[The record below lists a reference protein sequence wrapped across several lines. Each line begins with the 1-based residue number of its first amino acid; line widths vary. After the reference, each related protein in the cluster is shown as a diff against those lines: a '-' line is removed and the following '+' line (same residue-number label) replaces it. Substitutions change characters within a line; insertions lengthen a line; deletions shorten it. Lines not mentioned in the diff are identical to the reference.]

1 MNQSGMRPS
10 GILARGSRR
19 TSGFTLVE
27 LLVVIAIIG
36 ILAALLLPVLSA
48 AKKRA
53 ARSTCTNNL
62 KQLGAAMMMYLEDH
76 NGAFPGIA
84 SKMYGYHPEDWIYWR
99 TNTAMYPSFEK
110 SPILRTLGSVHP
122 ELLRCPLDRSDDDR
136 IALFGG
142 TDDGPYLFSYSLT
155 GYGLSGDRNLGMS
168 SVFEGPVGSETA
180 YLFKQQNIRNS
191 AGKIM
196 FAEEPGSN
204 RSNDNPNA
212 DSGGVPIQD
221 GRWSVPNDTLTKRH
235 SDRAVVTFAD
245 GHVDAVKFDIA
256 GEEVNS
262 RPDL

>member
-1 MNQSGMRPS
+1 MKQAETRQ
-10 GILARGSRR
+10 A
-19 TSGFTLVE
+19 GFTLVE

-84 SKMYGYHPEDWIYWR
+84 SRMYGFHREDWIYWR
-99 TNTAMYPSFEK
+99 TNTALYPAYDK
-110 SPILRTLGSVHP
+110 SPILRMLGSVHP

-155 GYGLSGDRNLGMS
+155 GYGLSDNRNLGMS
-168 SVFEGPVGSETA
+168 SVFDGTVGGETA
-180 YLFKQQNIRNS
+180 YLFKQQNIRNA

-204 RSNDNPNA
+204 RSNDHPRA
-212 DSGGVPIQD
+212 DAGGTPIQD
-221 GRWSVPNDTLTKRH
+221 GRWTLPNDTLTKRH
-235 SDRAVVTFAD
+235 SGRAVVTFAD
-245 GHVDAVKFDIA
+245 SHVDAVTPDIA
-256 GEEVNS
+256 EDEVNS

>member
-1 MNQSGMRPS
+1 MKQAETRQ
-10 GILARGSRR
+10 A
-19 TSGFTLVE
+19 GFTLVE

-84 SKMYGYHPEDWIYWR
+84 SRMYGFHREDWIYWR
-99 TNTAMYPSFEK
+99 TNTALYPAYDK
-110 SPILRTLGSVHP
+110 SPILRMLGSVHP

-155 GYGLSGDRNLGMS
+155 GYGLSDNRNLGMS
-168 SVFEGPVGSETA
+168 SVFDGTVGGETA
-180 YLFKQQNIRNS
+180 YLFKQQNIRNA
-191 AGKIM
+191 AGKIIKDQL
-196 FAEEPGSN
+196 P
-204 RSNDNPNA
+204 
-212 DSGGVPIQD
+212 
-221 GRWSVPNDTLTKRH
+221 
-235 SDRAVVTFAD
+235 
-245 GHVDAVKFDIA
+245 
-256 GEEVNS
+256 
-262 RPDL
+262 